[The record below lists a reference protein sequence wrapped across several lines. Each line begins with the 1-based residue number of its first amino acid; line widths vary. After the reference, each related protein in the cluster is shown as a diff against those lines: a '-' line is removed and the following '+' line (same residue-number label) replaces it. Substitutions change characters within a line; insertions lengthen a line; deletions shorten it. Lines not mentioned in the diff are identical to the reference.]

1 MLIRELLHRSTN
13 ETLTEFHENKK
24 CISFYFNESM
34 TSSKAAYGGTCQHI
48 SIFSTC
54 QQISINFFNI
64 FLGSNSRLMKF

>member
-1 MLIRELLHRSTN
+1 M
-13 ETLTEFHENKK
+13 
-24 CISFYFNESM
+24 YFIFFNGSM

-64 FLGSNSRLMKF
+64 FLGSNSKLMKF